1 MVFVFYLNK
10 SVLKRQQWH
19 DNMALNWSSLLYTI
33 YVFNETGFT
42 LILTNSIY
50 FVSLQYHS
58 HDYGSKCFQRPNP
71 FIGSLNLGGLWCL
84 SLLWNCFFTHSFI
97 YLSLNVDHNNR
108 VFRYSNGEMELDI
121 PDVFDINCCVLSA
134 SWGPINILTEKTHRE
149 NRQKSKKQSRNL
161 SNWSSIAQ
169 IWVASA
175 DIGVVFFH
183 DSLIAVIFGVFF
195 LFIFFP
201 CASSDYPNFATNVL
215 VDFTAH
221 SCTALWN
228 SVFCLNVRVVTICD
242 EGVGVNQITIF
253 GVMTKGVITLR
264 LMHAIAYVT
273 TYSFSISK
281 GKKHAQCEC
290 QHT

>member
-121 PDVFDINCCVLSA
+121 PDVFDIKCCVFISVMRSHKYLNGKDPLWEQA
-134 SWGPINILTEKTHRE
+134 KE
-149 NRQKSKKQSRNL
+149 QKAKQKL
-161 SNWSSIAQ
+161 
-169 IWVASA
+169 
-175 DIGVVFFH
+175 
-183 DSLIAVIFGVFF
+183 
-195 LFIFFP
+195 
-201 CASSDYPNFATNVL
+201 
-215 VDFTAH
+215 
-221 SCTALWN
+221 
-228 SVFCLNVRVVTICD
+228 
-242 EGVGVNQITIF
+242 E
-253 GVMTKGVITLR
+253 
-264 LMHAIAYVT
+264 
-273 TYSFSISK
+273 
-281 GKKHAQCEC
+281 
-290 QHT
+290 